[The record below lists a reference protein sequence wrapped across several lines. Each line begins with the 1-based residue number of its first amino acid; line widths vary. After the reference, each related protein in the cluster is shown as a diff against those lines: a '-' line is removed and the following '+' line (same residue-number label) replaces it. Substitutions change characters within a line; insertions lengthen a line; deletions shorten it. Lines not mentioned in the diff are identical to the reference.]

1 MANNR
6 NSTAEPN
13 EEGQRTDRPEE
24 SRAQRPQDRP
34 QRSATVRELYVQG
47 TEARDQIAEVATAV
61 RRLMRDGDAM
71 LRERMRR
78 EPYATVAAAAGL
90 GYVLGGGLSPSIV
103 RLVTVLGG
111 RMAFETVLHRLAAAN
126 DTAKAAS

>member
-6 NSTAEPN
+6 NSSAQPN
-13 EEGQRTDRPEE
+13 EEGQRDRPEE
-24 SRAQRPQDRP
+24 GRAQRPQERP

-61 RRLMRDGDAM
+61 RRLVRDGEAM

-78 EPYATVAAAAGL
+78 EPYTTVAAAAGL

-126 DTAKAAS
+126 DTAAG